1 MCPLINVKKF
11 RFTTKAPGCRDTS
24 PAQVILQTE
33 YLLNDLR
40 TIVRV
45 RGDVIEKQTRRTS
58 SPPRGSSMSSSYL
71 LHGASI
77 FVVPN
82 WLPRTFDHAL
92 PPGRLKAMRESLR
105 TRGRIEGHPS
115 GRYWKIDGSE

>member
-1 MCPLINVKKF
+1 MCPLIDVKKF

-45 RGDVIEKQTRRTS
+45 HGDVTS
-58 SPPRGSSMSSSYL
+58 ETDSSTVLTSARFG
-71 LHGASI
+71 HG
-77 FVVPN
+77 FVVPLAWGIHLRGAEPATQESAN
-82 WLPRTFDHAL
+82 DRIAINQAK
-92 PPGRLKAMRESLR
+92 GRVK
-105 TRGRIEGHPS
+105 
-115 GRYWKIDGSE
+115 